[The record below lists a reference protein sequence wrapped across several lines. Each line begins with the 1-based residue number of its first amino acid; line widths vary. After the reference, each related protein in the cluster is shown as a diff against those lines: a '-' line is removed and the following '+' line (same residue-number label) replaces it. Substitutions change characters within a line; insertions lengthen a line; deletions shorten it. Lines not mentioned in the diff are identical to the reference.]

1 MLQLANDASDHGME
15 IHRFSFILGQAR
27 RSFDEAEELFLY
39 RWTWVALG
47 SDTVRGPDLRTVKLI
62 WGCSHMVIGQGI

>member
-39 RWTWVALG
+39 R
-47 SDTVRGPDLRTVKLI
+47 
-62 WGCSHMVIGQGI
+62 